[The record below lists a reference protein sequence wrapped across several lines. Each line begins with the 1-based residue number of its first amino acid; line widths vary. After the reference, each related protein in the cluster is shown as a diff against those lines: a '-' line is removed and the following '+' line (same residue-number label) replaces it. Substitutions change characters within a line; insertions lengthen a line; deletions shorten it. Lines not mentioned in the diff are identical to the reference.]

1 MYVARQRTRSNI
13 QHKDMMR
20 PNEKLLKDMSIEEL
34 EAESHWHAKQA
45 ARLLVEVEKMRERA
59 LVVYEP
65 EAEGILQ
72 AAAEKGAE
80 AEAHI
85 HQSNLIDA
93 LHASK
98 LSDQGVG
105 VVVHAAAP

>member
-1 MYVARQRTRSNI
+1 MI
-13 QHKDMMR
+13 QQKDMMR
-20 PNEKLLKDMSIEEL
+20 PNEKLLRDMSIEEL
-34 EAESHWHAKQA
+34 ATESHWHAKQA
-45 ARLLVEVEKMRERA
+45 ARLLQEVEKMRERA
-59 LVVYEP
+59 LGADER
-65 EAEGILQ
+65 EAEDILYI
-72 AAAEKGAE
+72 AAEKGAE

>member
-1 MYVARQRTRSNI
+1 
-13 QHKDMMR
+13 MMR

-34 EAESHWHAKQA
+34 AAESHWHAKQA
-45 ARLLVEVEKMRERA
+45 ARLLIEVEKMRTA
-59 LVVYEP
+59 AVGVD
-65 EAEGILQ
+65 
-72 AAAEKGAE
+72 AAESDDMLQNAAQYESE

-98 LSDQGVG
+98 LSDQGFG
-105 VVVHAAAP
+105 VVVRAAAP